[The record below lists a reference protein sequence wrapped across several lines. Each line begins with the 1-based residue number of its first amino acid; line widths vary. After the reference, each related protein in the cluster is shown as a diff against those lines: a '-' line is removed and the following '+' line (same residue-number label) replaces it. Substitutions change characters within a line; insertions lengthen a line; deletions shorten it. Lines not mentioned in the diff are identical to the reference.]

1 MRYLDREGERK
12 PMDDKDLKL
21 ILHKTFIE
29 IYSDLEELA
38 DIAKKGKPSME
49 KYVEE
54 IEQRCKQNILAIE
67 IQMKIK

>member
-1 MRYLDREGERK
+1 
-12 PMDDKDLKL
+12 MDDKDLKL

-49 KYVEE
+49 KYVEGSV
-54 IEQRCKQNILAIE
+54 ILT
-67 IQMKIK
+67 

>member
-1 MRYLDREGERK
+1 MGILIEKGNAA
-12 PMDDKDLKL
+12 MDDKDLKL

>member
-1 MRYLDREGERK
+1 MAEKGNEA
-12 PMDDKDLKL
+12 MDDKDLRS

-49 KYVEE
+49 KHVEE

>member
-1 MRYLDREGERK
+1 
-12 PMDDKDLKL
+12 MDDKDLKL

>member
-1 MRYLDREGERK
+1 MIEKGNAA
-12 PMDDKDLKL
+12 MDDKDLKL

>member
-12 PMDDKDLKL
+12 LMDDKDLKL

>member
-1 MRYLDREGERK
+1 K
-12 PMDDKDLKL
+12 S

-49 KYVEE
+49 KHVAE
-54 IEQRCKQNILAIE
+54 IEQRCKQNILA
-67 IQMKIK
+67 

>member
-1 MRYLDREGERK
+1 MGILAAKGNAA
-12 PMDDKDLKL
+12 MDDKDLKS

-49 KYVEE
+49 KHVEE

>member
-1 MRYLDREGERK
+1 
-12 PMDDKDLKL
+12 MDDKDLKS

-49 KYVEE
+49 KRVEE

>member
-1 MRYLDREGERK
+1 LIEKGNAA
-12 PMDDKDLKL
+12 MDDKDLKL

>member
-1 MRYLDREGERK
+1 LAEKGNAA
-12 PMDDKDLKL
+12 MDDKDLKS
-21 ILHKTFIE
+21 ILHKTFRE

-49 KYVEE
+49 KHVEE

>member
-1 MRYLDREGERK
+1 MAEKGNAT
-12 PMDDKDLKL
+12 MDDKDLKA

>member
-1 MRYLDREGERK
+1 
-12 PMDDKDLKL
+12 MDDKDLKL

-29 IYSDLEELA
+29 IYSDLEELV